1 MCLKNNKQNIKVKK
15 RGTVR
20 LHTNGLR
27 SDQVAEEGGKQ
38 DEHHG
43 IENPDQVLQWDV
55 SPQLPIKPLI
65 G

>member
-1 MCLKNNKQNIKVKK
+1 MK
-15 RGTVR
+15 

-43 IENPDQVLQWDV
+43 IEDPDQVLQWDI
-55 SPQLPIKPLI
+55 SPQLSIKPLI

>member
-1 MCLKNNKQNIKVKK
+1 M
-15 RGTVR
+15 R

-27 SDQVAEEGGKQ
+27 SDQVTEEGGKQ

-55 SPQLPIKPLI
+55 PPQLPIKPLI